1 MEWIFDGIGTALI
14 SAIVGLVVGG
24 VAGYKLAL
32 KANIKQKQHA
42 GNYST
47 QSQIG
52 NIVENGNK

>member
-1 MEWIFDGIGTALI
+1 MEWIFSGIGTSVV
-14 SAIVGLVVGG
+14 SAIIGLVVGG
-24 VAGYKLAL
+24 AAGYKLGL
-32 KANIKQKQHA
+32 KTKIKQKQHA

>member
-1 MEWIFDGIGTALI
+1 MEWIFNGIGTALI

-24 VAGYKLAL
+24 AAGYKLGL